1 MTLPKIKIELIG
13 VNSAGKSTL
22 QKTIA
27 RIESIDSGDRSFK
40 SDAKIAHILLPQHQ

>member
-13 VNSAGKSTL
+13 VNSGGKSTL

-27 RIESIDSGDRSFK
+27 RIESIDSGDRAFK
-40 SDAKIAHILLPQHQ
+40 SGTKIVHIVLSQHQ